1 MDFRPGPVTIATA
14 ALLVLVFALEVAL
27 SDALTGPLAPTIQV
41 LVAFGA
47 ISKDFVLQ
55 QHEWW
60 RLVASPLLHADVVHL
75 VLNGVVL
82 LFAGFSVEAMVGK
95 ARWLA
100 LYGVGA
106 LVGGLFSAFFNPP
119 TLVSVGASGAGM
131 ALLAALFVLAF
142 SLEDPARRQALQLSA
157 ARFLVPSLLPMA
169 TSRAGEHVDFAAHF
183 GGALGGALVAFVL
196 LWELKR
202 RAPEAQAMP
211 GPVAASEPAS
221 PSQPLTPLVV
231 PLAALLVAVT
241 AAGIAFTAR
250 DAPGLLVLQARAKAA
265 EWIPWLRQ
273 ACAWRSRVSCV
284 VLGRALA
291 TGDGVEK
298 DSDAARPLLAPA
310 CAARDVDA
318 CFALGQLE
326 YDARNF
332 EPAAAAWNVS
342 CALGELAAC
351 RNQAFALEA
360 LGRPEDTPTIRAL
373 FRQACPDVPAS
384 CADFARLAWEDEP
397 QAAATAARQACDGKD
412 GFGCWLS
419 GSFHAD
425 GTGVE
430 KNEAR
435 AREFHQEACDLG
447 DVRGCN
453 SLALL
458 VQDGRGGPV
467 DLPRAAGLFEK
478 ACATGDALS
487 CANFAI
493 SLWKGKGV
501 EKDAPRALKLFEY
514 ACAAGVSFGCDGV
527 AELVPSK
534 ERLTKQA
541 VFEQACAANAA
552 SGCLY
557 LGAIF
562 EYREDVDFAA
572 ADANYLKA
580 CQLGDAYGCAWHAD
594 LLDAGKGVAKDPE
607 AAGDFYARAC
617 QLGLKEACGK

>member
-60 RLVASPLLHADVVHL
+60 RLVAGPLLHADVVHL

-169 TSRAGEHVDFAAHF
+169 TSRAGGHVDFAAHF

-231 PLAALLVAVT
+231 PLAALLVAFT

-250 DAPGLLVLQARAKAA
+250 DVPGLMALQARAKPA
-265 EWIPWLRQ
+265 EWMGWLKQ
-273 ACAWRSRVSCV
+273 ACTWRSQVSCV
-284 VLGRALA
+284 VVGKALA
-291 TGDGVEK
+291 RGDGVPK
-298 DSDAARPLLAPA
+298 DVEAARPLLTTA
-310 CAARDVDA
+310 CEQKDMDA
-318 CFALGQLE
+318 CFELGALE
-326 YDARNF
+326 FDARRF
-332 EPAAAAWNVS
+332 EPAAAAWS
-342 CALGELAAC
+342 TACELGELAAC
-351 RNQAFALEA
+351 RNQALALDN
-360 LGRPEDTPTIRAL
+360 LGRPDDEPTVRARL
-373 FRQACPDVPAS
+373 RQACPTVPAA
-384 CADFARLAWEDEP
+384 CADLATHLQDDEP
-397 QAAATAARQACDGKD
+397 AAALAAATQACTAKD
-412 GFGCWLS
+412 GYGCWLA
-419 GSFHAD
+419 GRFHVE

-430 KNEAR
+430 KNPAR
-435 AREFHQEACDLG
+435 GRELHQEACDLG

-478 ACATGDALS
+478 ACATGDGLS

-501 EKDAPRALKLFEY
+501 EKDAPRALKLFED

-527 AELVPSK
+527 ADLVPSK

-562 EYREDVDFAA
+562 EHREDVDFAA